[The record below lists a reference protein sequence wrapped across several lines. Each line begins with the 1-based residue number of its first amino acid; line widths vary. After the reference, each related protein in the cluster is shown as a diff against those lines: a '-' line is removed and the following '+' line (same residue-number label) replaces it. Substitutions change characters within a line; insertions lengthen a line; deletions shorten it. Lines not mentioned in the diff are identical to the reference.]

1 MNTILIVLLVI
12 SIASNYI
19 TFYIFNKIIRF
30 RTAKLDADH
39 AVRYDKL
46 WNKSLIEDKRH
57 KQVIDKPKLDQKN
70 ECSKLQNDYAE
81 SVTKILDE
89 NFELAKK
96 IENDRKEIKKLKEN
110 IESNNKTL
118 SIVKDENE
126 KSSLERDDVYFREKK
141 AFNLQINSLKNDL
154 DSKIALIDN
163 YEKTIKKLKEKK
175 IKINPNLPLL
185 ENSIENA
192 IAYIEKL
199 DEELGEMWSVD
210 SEEIAKV
217 LVDYGNNLTKPL
229 LNK

>member
-57 KQVIDKPKLDQKN
+57 KQVIDKLKLDQKN